1 MLGAQVRWR
10 LPEEHF
16 EVVGHGVLWLDDVGS
31 IIGAADVAA
40 AASLTELR
48 RASDRYRASMYDVEV
63 GLTVYDVE
71 EHLLCEYEDVVPPR
85 DVSLELTHDHT
96 FIELTLAVEPDV
108 RFDKYELAE
117 ILRTQLLRHRASVV
131 QLTEEILP
139 LVNVAR
145 MTVEISH
152 RGRTVGDALA
162 IGDDLMA
169 LWSASVGG
177 ELTPAAVADL
187 IRAQRPELLIGQ
199 RETVWLEA
207 KGGSYDFKDDRQAIE
222 LAKDVSAFANRAE
235 GGLLVLGLTTSK
247 RDGIDTVK
255 AVRPLPVKA
264 VRPAR
269 YQQALDKWVFPP
281 PQDLVI
287 ESVEVEPDLA
297 VMFILVPPQP
307 DALLPFLVNGAV
319 RDGQVLG
326 SHFSLVRRRGDETA
340 ITRAE
345 AVHALMVAG
354 RAALALAADRSP

>member
-71 EHLLCEYEDVVPPR
+71 EHLLCEYEDVGPPR
-85 DVSLELTHDHT
+85 DVSLELTHHHT

-255 AVRPLPVKA
+255 GAGARTPLCHRVPAHHPSRAAAADRRGRRPALRRPRLPGQGDVRCDRQGHRGADVRP
-264 VRPAR
+264 
-269 YQQALDKWVFPP
+269 
-281 PQDLVI
+281 
-287 ESVEVEPDLA
+287 
-297 VMFILVPPQP
+297 
-307 DALLPFLVNGAV
+307 
-319 RDGQVLG
+319 
-326 SHFSLVRRRGDETA
+326 RRRGVADPSRRA
-340 ITRAE
+340 ARARAE
-345 AVHALMVAG
+345 AAG
-354 RAALALAADRSP
+354 A